1 MDYPSRRAKKISLVP
16 FNVTR
21 SWSEED
27 RKGKL
32 WEKPALSSR
41 YTCSPGQGAY
51 SLFVDMLRQWGKGF
65 KNEVLKIFTIKYHI
79 LRVFN

>member
-1 MDYPSRRAKKISLVP
+1 MVRGRQEREIVAEANLIIQVYLSYLIIH
-16 FNVTR
+16 
-21 SWSEED
+21 
-27 RKGKL
+27 
-32 WEKPALSSR
+32 PAHL
-41 YTCSPGQGAY
+41 AY